1 MEKCDPGDNQNS
13 EQERILEILDYWH
26 KIEFFVPF
34 DLEKMVDDSLGWQV
48 IWLHKDDLKNEASA
62 FRSHRIPEDHV
73 VTGFAL
79 YLGIF
84 DKSVASAVLEP
95 FLKTQPNATDEY
107 EDAERAEIEGSSCF
121 AKINLDQ
128 YGQPSFDRVS
138 ISTFP
143 WALGQVKRRGLSSL
157 AFCEFETAKSDLQE
171 RLHNFSANRSR
182 PDNTAGPEEKRM
194 PLRNSEVMAL
204 HSLFCEWAGFEPA
217 SELRIGALKALAK
230 KRKPDKA
237 VEFNEED
244 PDELFRQR
252 LSETNDEEE
261 EETEEPEL
269 DILNSFF
276 IEDIER
282 VSQWVQLNR
291 IPVPLKQYLS
301 AIAKETRV
309 DLYSETGRQHICD
322 TLLPKN
328 LNRGHWFNKPEE
340 SMSLMQQFAINT
352 TFEVLKERGLFSVN
366 GPPGTGKTTLLRE
379 IFAENIVRR
388 AARLASLNGAG
399 DAFSPKKVRVCFGDG
414 SSSSIARLKPDIAGF
429 EMVVASSNNTAVE
442 NISRDLPKRSSLKE
456 PWLSSRY
463 IQSVAHKIAAQK
475 ENGSCKKLPEDE
487 VPWGLVSCV
496 LGKNHNRRWF
506 KERFAFLEIKPD
518 EKPTWSG
525 DSKPEN
531 IWEWARNFKGPS
543 FIDAACNFRDARA
556 NVEKTIADL
565 NRIAQLQ
572 LGGNEKAIE
581 AKKDAVSAAKA
592 NCGKARKQVI
602 DAEKSIDDSVAELK
616 RLKEQERL
624 IDRTCPVWWKRL
636 LGTPEAKFHKNAVS
650 INASAQLHALEE
662 QRKIQVHLKCFLNP
676 ELSAAQIAVTQ
687 AENALAKQAS
697 ELAELDQLRDRF
709 GELSFPQSPGDVEL
723 DSIQEKGIWT
733 HPDLDRS
740 RSRLFAAALQIHE
753 SWLAES
759 MNKHGFGANIFTI
772 NKLLSNQRL
781 ENPEQSLLIW
791 QSLFMIV
798 PVISTTFAS
807 LARQFRDLKPDSIG
821 WLFVDEAGQAVPQAA
836 VGGLWRAKR
845 VIVVGD
851 PLQIEPVF
859 TLPSRLIAAL
869 SDQASFADKEDYA
882 PNKSSAQYLADRANR
897 FGVMLAG
904 EGRDSLW
911 IGSPLRVHRRCIDPM
926 YSVSN
931 RIAYQNKMI
940 FGLKQRSQPNGPPIH
955 FDSSWIDICGKV
967 LRKQEVPEQTRFVV
981 DLLTHLFNSSED
993 PLGIYVISPFRE
1005 VKNAIKNELI
1015 SRVGAKAPMGVKLKE
1030 WCNERIGTV
1039 HTFQGKEEDTVLL
1052 VLGADL
1058 EHSGAAQWAA
1068 SKPNLLNVAITRAK
1082 RRLFVIGERSLWESL
1097 PYFEAA
1103 AQELKIRTPDE
1114 ILRSLKVSV

>member
-1 MEKCDPGDNQNS
+1 MEKLDPGDNQNS

-34 DLEKMVDDSLGWQV
+34 DLEKMIDDSLGWQV

-62 FRSHRIPEDHV
+62 FWSHRIPGDHV
-73 VTGFAL
+73 LTGFAL

-95 FLKTQPNATDEY
+95 FLKTQTDPTNEY

-157 AFCEFETAKSDLQE
+157 AFTEFESAKSDLQE
-171 RLHNFSANRSR
+171 RLHNFSANRSQ
-182 PDNTAGPEEKRM
+182 PDNTAAPEEKRM

-230 KRKPDKA
+230 KRQPDKT
-237 VEFNEED
+237 VKSNEGD
-244 PDELFRQR
+244 PDERFRQK

-282 VSQWVQLNR
+282 VSKSVQLNR
-291 IPVPLKQYLS
+291 IPVPLKLYLS
-301 AIAKETRV
+301 PIAKETRV

-328 LNRGHWFNKPEE
+328 LNRGHWFNKPED
-340 SMSLMQQFAINT
+340 SMSLMQQFAINAA
-352 TFEVLKERGLFSVN
+352 FEVLEERGLFSVN

-379 IFAENIVRR
+379 IFVENIVRR
-388 AARLASLNGAG
+388 AAKLASLNGAG
-399 DAFSPKKVRVCFGDG
+399 GAFSPEKVRICFEDGDT
-414 SSSSIARLKPDIAGF
+414 SPIARLKPDIAGF
-429 EMVVASSNNTAVE
+429 EMVVASSNNAAVE

-456 PWLSSRY
+456 PWLSSSY

-475 ENGSCKKLPEDE
+475 GDGSCKKIPEND

-496 LGKNHNRRWF
+496 LGKTDNRRRF
-506 KERFAFLEIKPD
+506 KEGFAFNEIKPD
-518 EKPTWSG
+518 AKRTWSG
-525 DSKPEN
+525 DSKPET
-531 IWEWARNFKGPS
+531 IWQWARNFKGPS
-543 FIDAACNFRDARA
+543 FIDAACHFRDARA
-556 NVEKTIADL
+556 NVEKNIADL

-572 LGGNEKAIE
+572 LWGNEKAIE

-602 DAEKSIDDSVAELK
+602 DAEKSFDDSVAELK
-616 RLKEQERL
+616 RLKEQEHL

-636 LGTPEAKFHKNAVS
+636 LGTSEAKSYKSAVS
-650 INASAQLHALEE
+650 INALAQLRALEE
-662 QRKIQVHLKCFLNP
+662 QRKIQVQLKCILNP
-676 ELSAAQIAVTQ
+676 KLTAEQIAVTQ
-687 AENALAKQAS
+687 AENALAKQES
-697 ELAELDQLRDRF
+697 ELAELDQLRDRL
-709 GELSFPQSPGDVEL
+709 GDLSFLKSLGDVEL
-723 DSIQEKGIWT
+723 DSIQKKGIGT

-740 RSRLFAAALQIHE
+740 RSCLFAAALQLHE

-759 MNKHGFGANIFTI
+759 MNKHGFKANIFAI

-807 LARQFRDLKPDSIG
+807 LARQFCDLEPDSIG
-821 WLFVDEAGQAVPQAA
+821 WLFVDEAGQTVPQAA

-897 FGVMLAG
+897 FGATLPR

-940 FGLKQRSQPNGPPIH
+940 FGLRERNQPNGPPIH
-955 FDSSWIDICGKV
+955 FESSWIDICGKV

-981 DLLTHLFNSSED
+981 DLLTHLFESSED
-993 PLGIYVISPFRE
+993 PFGIYVISPFRE
-1005 VKNAIKNELI
+1005 VKNAIQNELI
-1015 SRVGAKAPMGVKLKE
+1015 SRVGTKAKK
-1030 WCNERIGTV
+1030 WCKKRIGTV

-1052 VLGADL
+1052 VLGADR

-1082 RRLFVIGERSLWESL
+1082 RRLFVIGERSLWENL
-1097 PYFEAA
+1097 PYFEAV
-1103 AQELKIRTPDE
+1103 AQELKVRTPDE